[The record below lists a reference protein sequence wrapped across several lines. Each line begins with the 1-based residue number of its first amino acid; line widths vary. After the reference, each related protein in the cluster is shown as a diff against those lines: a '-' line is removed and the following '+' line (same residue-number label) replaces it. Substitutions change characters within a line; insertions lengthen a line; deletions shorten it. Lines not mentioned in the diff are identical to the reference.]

1 MTAETEEALHRY
13 IRTDRS
19 RLDTLGRRK
28 LAQLGNDDPVFLA
41 RGGRAFSAGAF
52 RWQWLKLRKKAERE
66 FARTDFREPWPA
78 TQDAT
83 SPLFLRVTV
92 EGHEYCVKAFTVD
105 TDKAVSASKECN
117 TQVAS
122 QQPRTAATR
131 GVGVGCSQ

>member
-1 MTAETEEALHRY
+1 MVLLATVSAAWAAELPKVESLKVTKLRMEKVALY
-13 IRTDRS
+13 LCD
-19 RLDTLGRRK
+19 GE
-28 LAQLGNDDPVFLA
+28 
-41 RGGRAFSAGAF
+41 
-52 RWQWLKLRKKAERE
+52 RKKAERE